1 MSQTSGGSE
10 FQGNAK
16 AGTGED
22 FGNMLA
28 EVRAYGEAIIIAEQ
42 IPTDLVKGAIGNT
55 FIKIMHWLED
65 VPSFE
70 LFYSITNLNEN
81 QKLYARTLKPGFA
94 IVRSVYGQ
102 PVHVKVPEF
111 GDQEGFTTE
120 LLNQIDDASIRGVMQ
135 KRNKQIGID
144 LDIDQAA
151 ESPNVLLDA
160 MATADKTAVATD
172 LEKWVLFSPMR
183 TCLYCQGRETRTCPF
198 KTVVAQ
204 QILEKKDFY
213 QECNSRFKAA
223 LSAATALQSRK
234 EIESIRQAIAGRF
247 SSVKGPELEGML
259 YCFLAHEAQRVG
271 QENGENKDRV
281 AKARTLLRIFA

>member
-1 MSQTSGGSE
+1 
-10 FQGNAK
+10 
-16 AGTGED
+16 
-22 FGNMLA
+22 MLA

-120 LLNQIDDASIRGVMQ
+120 LLNQIDDASIRSVMQ

-144 LDIDQAA
+144 LDIDQAT
-151 ESPNVLLDA
+151 EPPNVFLDA
-160 MATADKTAVATD
+160 MTAAPKSSVSTD

-198 KTVVAQ
+198 KTVVTHQ
-204 QILEKKDFY
+204 VLEKKDFY
-213 QECNSRFKAA
+213 QECTTRFNGALHASTAA
-223 LSAATALQSRK
+223 QSRK
-234 EIESIRQAIAGRF
+234 EVDAIRQAIAGRF
-247 SSVKGPELEGML
+247 NSVKGKELEGML
-259 YCFLAHEAQRVG
+259 YCFLAHEVQRVG
-271 QENGENKDRV
+271 QENGGNKDRI